1 MAEFERD
8 VIRAK
13 DTYPADYKLAWEPE
27 EALIYESPDKGKT
40 VFARPLGGCPTSRK
54 LIKGS
59 DNE

>member
-13 DTYPADYKLAWEPE
+13 DTYPADYKLALEPE